1 MLEGSGR
8 REGPTIFINVCVYE
22 YSIFYRCRF
31 FPFCVK
37 SGSTHGN
44 LQPHVAKT
52 TGAICGPY
60 DEGVGTRV
68 CVDPWL
74 LQPGEK
80 KAKTPLIFSRLI
92 FGRRG
97 VNSFP

>member
-1 MLEGSGR
+1 MTLIS
-8 REGPTIFINVCVYE
+8 FIRIQRTRLHYIVV
-22 YSIFYRCRF
+22 SWKDAVT
-31 FPFCVK
+31 P
-37 SGSTHGN
+37 SDSQGMAGA
-44 LQPHVAKT
+44 LDP